1 MCLKLYELAV
11 LTSLCIQ
18 AAGFNAVSVYHHWGL
33 SEGKSGSLNF
43 DFYRSHTELY
53 EVAKDVGLLVI
64 ARPGVS
70 RLPALQNI
78 LLYSLASRLA
88 VYQREKLILPFFL

>member
-33 SEGKSGSLNF
+33 SEGKAGSL
-43 DFYRSHTELY
+43 DFNYHRSHTELY
-53 EVAKDVGLLVI
+53 EVAKEVGLLVI

-70 RLPALQNI
+70 RLLNFSTCSPVLTHMP
-78 LLYSLASRLA
+78 ASR
-88 VYQREKLILPFFL
+88 ISM